1 VGLPYRPDQSGGAPS
16 ERCSSCPVKKRIYL
30 DHAATTPPDP
40 RVLEAMLPYL
50 TRYWGNPSSLYT
62 EAQEARRGLDAARRS
77 VANVLGCQPREVV
90 FTSGGT
96 ESDNLAVRG
105 AAYAARQR
113 GNHVVTSAI
122 EHHAVLHT
130 VQQLEKEGFRA
141 TYLPVDGQGFID
153 LAALERAV
161 EPETILVSLMYAN
174 NEVGTVE
181 PIAEAARVVKQK
193 NRHVVFHTDAVQA
206 VGMLDIDVGRLGVDM
221 LSIAGHKIY
230 GTKGTGALYVR
241 SRTSFQ
247 PRHLGGSQE
256 RNRRAG
262 TENVAGAVALA
273 KAMELA
279 MEEFEG
285 RNSQYRSLRDRLLR
299 ELPTRVPHTS
309 ITGALDPAKRL
320 SNSFSCCFHFVEG
333 EAVLVAL
340 DLEGIAASSGS
351 ACTSGS
357 LEPSHVLLAM
367 GISEELARG
376 SLRLTVG
383 KDNTMDEV
391 DHLLQVLPQSI
402 ARLRE
407 LSPLWRQASGAPA
420 GGPGEATGAN

>member
-1 VGLPYRPDQSGGAPS
+1 M
-16 ERCSSCPVKKRIYL
+16 KKRIYL

-62 EAQEARRGLDAARRS
+62 EAQQARRGLDAARRS
-77 VANVLGCQPREVV
+77 VANVLGCQPREVI
-90 FTSGGT
+90 FTSGGS

-113 GNHVVTSAI
+113 GNHIVTSAI

-141 TYLPVDGQGFID
+141 SYVPVDSEGFID

-161 EPETILVSLMYAN
+161 EPETTVVSVMYAN

-181 PIAEAARVVKQK
+181 PIAEAARIVKGK
-193 NRHVVFHTDAVQA
+193 NRHTVFHTDAVQA
-206 VGMLDIDVGRLGVDM
+206 VGMLDIDVDRLGVDM

-230 GTKGTGALYVR
+230 GTKGAGALYVR
-241 SRTSFQ
+241 SRTPFQ
-247 PRHLGGSQE
+247 PQQLGGSQE

-262 TENVAGAVALA
+262 TENIAGAVALA

-279 MEEFEG
+279 VEELDG
-285 RNSQYRSLRDRLLR
+285 RNAHYRSLRDRLLQ
-299 ELPTRVPHTS
+299 ELPTRVPHTQ
-309 ITGALDPAKRL
+309 ITGPLDAARRL
-320 SNSFSCCFHFVEG
+320 SNSFSCCFQYVEG

-383 KDNTMDEV
+383 KDNTTEEI
-391 DHLLQVLPQSI
+391 DHLLEVLPLSI

-407 LSPLWRQASGAPA
+407 LSPLWRQASESPTGD
-420 GGPGEATGAN
+420 PGEATGAN